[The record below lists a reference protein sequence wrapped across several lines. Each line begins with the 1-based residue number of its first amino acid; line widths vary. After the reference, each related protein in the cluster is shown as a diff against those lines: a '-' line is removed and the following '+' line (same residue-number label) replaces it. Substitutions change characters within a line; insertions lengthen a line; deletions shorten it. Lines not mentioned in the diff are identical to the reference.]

1 VKRQTRE
8 TADGGQPSH
17 FGTSIKSTRL
27 PSLPFVRLLSLS
39 QVAKWTVAHL
49 QRATAQQ
56 FGCHRPP
63 LALVLADKTKEGS
76 LVSNCPSN
84 VAWWAL
90 LFLLMMTRLTA
101 CSAPPS
107 RAPYEGSGRTPTV
120 PAGAEATPPRRWPN
134 ARGSQISQGQALCL
148 PRSKLF
154 FFFLSSFL
162 RRKRKGDVVPE
173 GPPTPMVRASL
184 KPAHQKTHFE
194 TLYQRPCDTWCGWEP
209 IFLLPGPVTHQS
221 PWGKTALAARL
232 TSTQVRREREE
243 PGFSEK
249 AVRQI
254 GLGWADISKGVVVV
268 RVLPPAPPILGLARR
283 RAISLRRNPRSSLA
297 RRRHDAAAAWAEL
310 ASSALSW

>member
-1 VKRQTRE
+1 LTCIQPRKILDRPRGDCTWRPLPAPLHRARSARARDRVNPRPNTIILNQSDDRLSSNVKRQSRE

-39 QVAKWTVAHL
+39 QVAKWTEAHL

-148 PRSKLF
+148 PRSKLV

-221 PWGKTALAARL
+221 PWGKTALDGSHPPKCDANEKSLGFPRRL
-232 TSTQVRREREE
+232 CD
-243 PGFSEK
+243 K
-249 AVRQI
+249 
-254 GLGWADISKGVVVV
+254 
-268 RVLPPAPPILGLARR
+268 
-283 RAISLRRNPRSSLA
+283 
-297 RRRHDAAAAWAEL
+297 
-310 ASSALSW
+310 